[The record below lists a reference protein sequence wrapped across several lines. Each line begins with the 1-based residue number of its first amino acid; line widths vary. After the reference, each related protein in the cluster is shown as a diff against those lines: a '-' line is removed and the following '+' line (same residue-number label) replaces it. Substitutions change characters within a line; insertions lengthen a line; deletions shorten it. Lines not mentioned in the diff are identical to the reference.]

1 MDKVELAKLNPEV
14 LARVILNMGHII
26 RTLDEDNEYIEYWT
40 HDGEYI
46 SSLPYLKARV

>member
-1 MDKVELAKLNPEV
+1 MDKQELSKLNPEV
-14 LARVILNMGHII
+14 LADAILNMGHII

-46 SSLPYLKARV
+46 NSLPYVHHIA